1 MLVLDATF
9 GNTVLANSV
18 NGFVY
23 CILGSK
29 IDSLATALTWIND
42 NAHVTL
48 PTFDPDVLMLSAST
62 MNDVAEPIAQAAVG
76 GGSSDGSEDPGIIGK
91 LFDRYED
98 ELRKQRNIAAI
109 FIGLYGAVILIG
121 LAVLVWHTWLKRP
134 FNRWR
139 LQRRG
144 EDDRG
149 ASTGPVHPDK
159 TNWTEKPSG
168 QIQAAAD
175 SQPDYSVY
183 SLGGANR
190 SQQSFF
196 DGPDGRQ
203 SFSESPKPF
212 GQARSTQTMAER
224 LRALSPI
231 KRDFS
236 HDNYEEPML
245 SQPAKA
251 GPAPTTWQSKLGQ
264 TFGGLLT
271 VPAFTSGL
279 ARQNSQKSQQSES
292 SWAGASTSP
301 GPSKIFNTGTPGSS
315 ATPTASRTKLAAGK
329 PVPSPL
335 QSNPFSIGDYYDDD
349 AVGTPI
355 AARFSSD
362 QNRRQPSMD
371 GNPFANP
378 YGRFH

>member
-1 MLVLDATF
+1 
-9 GNTVLANSV
+9 
-18 NGFVY
+18 
-23 CILGSK
+23 
-29 IDSLATALTWIND
+29 
-42 NAHVTL
+42 
-48 PTFDPDVLMLSAST
+48 

-76 GGSSDGSEDPGIIGK
+76 GGSSDGSDDPGIIGK

-98 ELRKQRNIAAI
+98 ELWKQRNIAAI
-109 FIGLYGAVILIG
+109 FIGLYGAVVLIG
-121 LAVLVWHTWLKRP
+121 LAVFVWHTWLKRP

-144 EDDRG
+144 GDGRDPFK
-149 ASTGPVHPDK
+149 GPVFVEK
-159 TNWTEKPSG
+159 TNWTEKPASRVKTV
-168 QIQAAAD
+168 AEN
-175 SQPDYSVY
+175 QPDYSVY

-196 DGPDGRQ
+196 DAPDGRQ

-231 KRDFS
+231 KRDFPR
-236 HDNYEEPML
+236 DNYEEPML
-245 SQPAKA
+245 SQPAVA
-251 GPAPTTWQSKLGQ
+251 GTAPTTWQSKLGQ
-264 TFGGLLT
+264 TFGNLLT

-279 ARQNSQKSQQSES
+279 ARKSSQKSQQSES

-301 GPSKIFNTGTPGSS
+301 GPSKISHTGTPGSPT
-315 ATPTASRTKLAAGK
+315 TPTVSQSRLATGK

-362 QNRRQPSMD
+362 QNRRQPSLD